1 MSPTP
6 PQLQLL
12 SRYIGSFG
20 VDAELFGAI
29 TRTFFL
35 ASSGSGGAM
44 WNPDAGEVVVF
55 DGIESARTVATAWYS
70 DRMSEAEAGRLARE
84 DEARANSST
93 RIPKQSDED
102 AAANETRTAP
112 PPAPAPSFPP
122 QGVEIIEG
130 PPIHDRGSSF
140 VARVCRITHPDQ
152 VTSPKALSLPQRQAD
167 LIASPG
173 SFGYRTPALGS
184 TYFASR
190 SSNDKRMAL

>member
-1 MSPTP
+1 MSPAP

-55 DGIESARTVATAWYS
+55 DGIESARAVATTWYS

-84 DEARANSST
+84 DEAQANTST
-93 RIPKQSDED
+93 RIPKRSEED
-102 AAANETRTAP
+102 AAKEIRAAP
-112 PPAPAPSFPP
+112 PPIPRPSFPP
-122 QGVEIIEG
+122 EGVEIIEG

-152 VTSPKALSLPQRQAD
+152 ARLPSAMWLIWQQAD
-167 LIASPG
+167 PFMPTRFLW
-173 SFGYRTPALGS
+173 L
-184 TYFASR
+184 
-190 SSNDKRMAL
+190 